1 MNAKVIIL
9 ILASVVVGVAGTAAV
24 LSARQKSDG
33 ADSKANLTKEAR
45 KAQLKHEEEVTK
57 LNGKVDTLEKK
68 NKSLLEQ
75 RNAAN
80 DKAQMVRLKVLVS
93 PKEIISTLPDL
104 YGSNDLFAQRRR
116 IYYTESLVDIGE
128 PSLDEIETFLNK
140 GGDTEPDIMA
150 DRRRRMLDRYGI
162 TEEQHAQ
169 IKTSIT
175 TTMEQMKP
183 ALDADKERRDGERT
197 KRREEDEKRR
207 NEFRTKMGEFS
218 ATLAGLPDE
227 ERRQKMREFFEQA
240 RGDGESR
247 REQERGDTP
256 RVETVSD
263 KFRATVEANTKVVLG
278 AQQFEAMQKD
288 RTLNRMIGEIGG
300 EDFRRAT
307 SGGGREDWRSRLGG
321 GRGGDQGRGRG
332 GR

>member
-9 ILASVVVGVAGTAAV
+9 VLASVVVGVAGTAAV
-24 LSARQKSDG
+24 LSARQKSNG

-45 KAQLKHEEEVTK
+45 EARLKHDKKVTD

-128 PSLDEIETFLNK
+128 PSLDEIEKFLNQGK
-140 GGDTEPDIMA
+140 DTEPDIMA
-150 DRRRRMLDRYGI
+150 DRRRRMLDRYSI
-162 TEEQHAQ
+162 TEEQYAQ
-169 IKTSIT
+169 IKISIT
-175 TTMEQMKP
+175 ATMEQMKP
-183 ALDADKERRDGERT
+183 ALDADKERRDGERA

-240 RGDGESR
+240 RGDGERR

-256 RVETVSD
+256 RVETATD

-288 RTLNRMIGEIGG
+288 RTLGRMIGEIGG

-307 SGGGREDWRSRLGG
+307 GGGGREDWRSRLGG